1 MTNQCQHGPLA
12 RVCLTCEQVAEIE
25 RLTATVAGLR
35 ESANLRVRYHSAELA
50 DVTAERDE
58 AREEVARLKDAR
70 VQFSGADAAEIK
82 RLRDQ
87 LHLAEV
93 VRAAQV
99 EGLVQA
105 AAGWRER
112 ANQLEAQVA
121 GLRKALAAAIRQNEH
136 DMLMT
141 GEELRAARAALGD
154 KT

>member
-1 MTNQCQHGPLA
+1 MFGLTKREQRWKAEQKAAETLIPLITA
-12 RVCLTCEQVAEIE
+12 ITVEAMKGDDKDAEI
-25 RLTATVAGLR
+25 T
-35 ESANLRVRYHSAELA
+35 
-50 DVTAERDE
+50 
-58 AREEVARLKDAR
+58 
-70 VQFSGADAAEIK
+70 

-93 VRAAQV
+93 ARAAQV
-99 EGLVQA
+99 EGAVQV
-105 AAGWRER
+105 AAGWHER